1 MMVEQDEMLHW
12 VSGAPQKATK
22 ENVSEMG
29 LPTENPGARRQARWD
44 QAPQASDGAKLLKA
58 RRTSYSL
65 ASTERVCA
73 REAERNLRT
82 LDLSR
87 EQAETVERISH
98 SLVDEL
104 VHGRIE
110 MVTTIIE
117 ITGESAV
124 CRKA

>member
-1 MMVEQDEMLHW
+1 M
-12 VSGAPQKATK
+12 
-22 ENVSEMG
+22 MG
-29 LPTENPGARRQARWD
+29 LPRDNPGARRQARWD

-58 RRTSYSL
+58 RGSSNSL

-87 EQAETVERISH
+87 EQAETVERMSR

-104 VHGRIE
+104 VHGPIA
-110 MVTTIIE
+110 MVTAIIE
-117 ITGESAV
+117 RTGESVAPHETV
-124 CRKA
+124 VGS